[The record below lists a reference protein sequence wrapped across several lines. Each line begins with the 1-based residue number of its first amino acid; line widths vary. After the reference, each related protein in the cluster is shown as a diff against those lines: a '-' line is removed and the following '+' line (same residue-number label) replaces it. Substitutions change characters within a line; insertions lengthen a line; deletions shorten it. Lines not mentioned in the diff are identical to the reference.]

1 MTNERGRKR
10 EPEKQEPG
18 IRKGADGFFGTLTLV
33 LVIIAATTL
42 TGKIFGE
49 SKKEV
54 KGDDFFAFEKM
65 MEPPPNVLFLSGTGS
80 GEGNH
85 SFSFD
90 ADFHLANDYRLLLGS
105 SSHRNRLEE
114 ESFRSG
120 SIYLGVSSDPLDE
133 YIMSLQ
139 IEYWGKRGEI
149 SRRALAAGIERNGE
163 NWNFRLGIG
172 VRNINLTSENASSEE
187 GEVRILS
194 PSSELSIEYIGW
206 TPWLVRINGEKFDY
220 DRDMNLL
227 SDDRV
232 SQLFSSETVALAS
245 NFVTHGGSIEL
256 GRRFGKAYLG
266 AEVGQSVSAVDASVS
281 KNFNLIGSYEISRK
295 WGIQVLAGKATFPD
309 SDGADP
315 ARYLRVGFN
324 YSFAE
329 NGL

>member
-1 MTNERGRKR
+1 MRLQRC
-10 EPEKQEPG
+10 PEQEPKP
-18 IRKGADGFFGTLTLV
+18 RSGAKEGAGGFFGTVTLV
-33 LVIIAATTL
+33 LMIVAAATL
-42 TGKIFGE
+42 PVRVFGE

-54 KGDDFFAFEKM
+54 KEDDFFAFEKM
-65 MEPPPNVLFLSGTGS
+65 MEPPPNLLFLSATGS

-90 ADFHLANDYRLLLGS
+90 GDFHLANDYRLLVGS
-105 SSHRNRLEE
+105 ASHRNRLEE

-149 SRRALAAGIERNGE
+149 NRRGLLAGIERTGK

-172 VRNINLTSENASSEE
+172 VRNINLSSESASSEE
-187 GEVRILS
+187 AEVRIIS
-194 PSSELSIEYIGW
+194 PLAEISIEYIGW
-206 TPWLVRINGEKFDY
+206 TPWLVRVNGEKFNY

-232 SQLFSSETVALAS
+232 SQMFSSETVALAS
-245 NFVTHGGSIEL
+245 NFVTHGGSLEL
-256 GRRFGKAYLG
+256 GRRLGKAYLG
-266 AEVGQSVSAVDASVS
+266 AEVGQSVSAVDASIS
-281 KNFNLIGSYEISRK
+281 KNFNLSWTYEFSRK
-295 WGIQVLAGKATFPD
+295 WGLQVLVGRSTFPD
-309 SDGADP
+309 SVGADP
-315 ARYLRVGFN
+315 ARYLRVGCS

>member
-1 MTNERGRKR
+1 MTNERSRKR
-10 EPEKQEPG
+10 APG
-18 IRKGADGFFGTLTLV
+18 NRKEADGFFGTLTLV
-33 LVIIAATTL
+33 LVIVAATTFPI
-42 TGKIFGE
+42 KIFGA

-54 KGDDFFAFEKM
+54 KEDDFFAFEKM
-65 MEPPPNVLFLSGTGS
+65 MEPPPNLLFLSATGS
-80 GEGNH
+80 GEGNS
-85 SFSFD
+85 SFSID

-149 SRRALAAGIERNGE
+149 SRRGLLAGIERAGK

-172 VRNINLTSENASSEE
+172 VRNINLSSESASSQEA
-187 GEVRILS
+187 EVRIIS
-194 PSSELSIEYIGW
+194 PLVELSIEYIGW
-206 TPWLVRINGEKFDY
+206 TPWLVRINGEKFNY

-232 SQLFSSETVALAS
+232 SQLFSSETMALAS
-245 NFVTHGGSIEL
+245 NFTTHGGSLEL
-256 GRRFGKAYLG
+256 GRRFGKVYLG
-266 AEVGQSVSAVDASVS
+266 AEVGQNLSAVDASIS
-281 KNFNLIGSYEISRK
+281 KNFTLIGTYEISRK
-295 WGIQVLAGKATFPD
+295 WGIQVLVGRSTFPD
-309 SDGADP
+309 SVGADP
-315 ARYLRVGFN
+315 ARYLRVGCS